1 MKVSPICN
9 PHSTNLTMDEGG
21 RAWAAVHDYCRKNKI
36 LIEKTDI
43 SLGTPESPS
52 FAMFLTFAGY
62 NFVGGPAPNKKA
74 ALRAAAIQAAQ
85 TLGLM
90 AIPSPR
96 LHAIHVMLA
105 FVAVMTCLPASETLK
120 PYNYT
125 PLPPSPALEVD
136 YARLEHIAPAVITL
150 ETLSAFAFFIIIFT
164 NAYQKRA
171 LPVVFELFGGVFC
184 FALELG
190 ELYFELHRGTEDR
203 RKMQHPPSMITAS
216 IVLIFSAK
224 PIHLGTLRGGSTGG
238 VIGSAGKLGT
248 LDAAATILTE
258 WELSAM
264 FSVTAI
270 ILLGLHMLWQLVVS
284 IRHIRTRPR
293 VFLEAVPS
301 DLAWNLSPANELPMF
316 KPDPIT
322 VSFEGIGTERAK
334 EWIQTGMRPPGL

>member
-1 MKVSPICN
+1 
-9 PHSTNLTMDEGG
+9 
-21 RAWAAVHDYCRKNKI
+21 
-36 LIEKTDI
+36 
-43 SLGTPESPS
+43 
-52 FAMFLTFAGY
+52 
-62 NFVGGPAPNKKA
+62 
-74 ALRAAAIQAAQ
+74 
-85 TLGLM
+85 
-90 AIPSPR
+90 
-96 LHAIHVMLA
+96 MLA

-184 FALELG
+184 FALEL
-190 ELYFELHRGTEDR
+190 
-203 RKMQHPPSMITAS
+203 AS